1 MPAVPM
7 NLRDQAY
14 QRFTRGLLAREIH
27 AGQFVT
33 QRQLTAITGMP
44 LGAIRELIPRL
55 EADGLIR
62 TVPQRGMQVAHVDVD
77 LIRNAFEFRTIIERE
92 AAARFA
98 VSAPDAELDEI
109 EEAHRAVL
117 AAAAKGMT
125 PALVAR
131 AQRVDDGLH
140 ERMVDALGNAIV
152 ANAFRVNFIKIRL
165 IRQSQTTLD
174 APLVEP
180 VMHARSRGGGAGD
193 RDAPGRGARPRA
205 GHRARAHGRRRRGS
219 PGGARHGFNH
229 RGVTPTTKGVPMR
242 KTLIALALA
251 AVAAPALS
259 QQVTIRW
266 GDVVPATHPSVQMI
280 ERVAADVKAKSNGR
294 IAIQAFPAGQLGG
307 SRDMIDAVANGAQQI
322 VTEGAANFGAWVPS
336 ISVVE
341 APYVWRDAAHLQKAM
356 SGPVGQ
362 KFNETLVKAR
372 GMRILGTTYYG
383 TRHITTTSKEVKTP
397 ADLAGF
403 KLRVPEND
411 VFKAMAEAWGAKPTP
426 MNFGE
431 LYLALKQ
438 NVVDGQENPLPTIKS
453 GKFDEV
459 QKYLVLSGHIITPR
473 LVVVNEAFW
482 QGLSAAD
489 RKLVEDAIRA
499 GIAWQDEELARQE
512 KSLVD
517 TFRAAGM
524 TVITPDA
531 NAFRAPVLAKVPKM
545 FESKWGAGTFEAIQA
560 IK

>member
-1 MPAVPM
+1 MKRLSIA
-7 NLRDQAY
+7 A
-14 QRFTRGLLAREIH
+14 LAI
-27 AGQFVT
+27 
-33 QRQLTAITGMP
+33 
-44 LGAIRELIPRL
+44 GA
-55 EADGLIR
+55 
-62 TVPQRGMQVAHVDVD
+62 T
-77 LIRNAFEFRTIIERE
+77 
-92 AAARFA
+92 
-98 VSAPDAELDEI
+98 
-109 EEAHRAVL
+109 L
-117 AAAAKGMT
+117 AAGAH
-125 PALVAR
+125 
-131 AQRVDDGLH
+131 AQ
-140 ERMVDALGNAIV
+140 
-152 ANAFRVNFIKIRL
+152 
-165 IRQSQTTLD
+165 T
-174 APLVEP
+174 
-180 VMHARSRGGGAGD
+180 
-193 RDAPGRGARPRA
+193 
-205 GHRARAHGRRRRGS
+205 
-219 PGGARHGFNH
+219 
-229 RGVTPTTKGVPMR
+229 
-242 KTLIALALA
+242 
-251 AVAAPALS
+251 
-259 QQVTIRW
+259 VTIRW

-280 ERVAADVKAKSNGR
+280 ERIAADVKAKSNGR
-294 IAIQAFPAGQLGG
+294 IVIQAFPAGQLGG

-356 SGPVGQ
+356 NGPIGQ
-362 KFNETLVKAR
+362 RFNDTLVKAR

-397 ADLAGF
+397 ADMVGF

-489 RKLVEDAIRA
+489 RKLLEDAIRA
-499 GIAWQDEELARQE
+499 GIAWQDEELAKQE

-524 TVITPDA
+524 TVITPDP

-560 IK
+560 IR

>member
-1 MPAVPM
+1 VK
-7 NLRDQAY
+7 R
-14 QRFTRGLLAREIH
+14 TLLA
-27 AGQFVT
+27 
-33 QRQLTAITGMP
+33 IT
-44 LGAIRELIPRL
+44 L
-55 EADGLIR
+55 
-62 TVPQRGMQVAHVDVD
+62 
-77 LIRNAFEFRTIIERE
+77 
-92 AAARFA
+92 
-98 VSAPDAELDEI
+98 
-109 EEAHRAVL
+109 AVL
-117 AAAAKGMT
+117 
-125 PALVAR
+125 
-131 AQRVDDGLH
+131 
-140 ERMVDALGNAIV
+140 
-152 ANAFRVNFIKIRL
+152 
-165 IRQSQTTLD
+165 
-174 APLVEP
+174 
-180 VMHARSRGGGAGD
+180 GGA
-193 RDAPGRGARPRA
+193 ASA
-205 GHRARAHGRRRRGS
+205 
-219 PGGARHGFNH
+219 
-229 RGVTPTTKGVPMR
+229 
-242 KTLIALALA
+242 
-251 AVAAPALS
+251 

-383 TRHITTTSKEVKTP
+383 TRHITTTSKEVKSP
-397 ADLAGF
+397 ADMVGF

-489 RKLVEDAIRA
+489 RKLLEEAIAA
-499 GIAWQDEELARQE
+499 GIAWQDEELAKQE

-517 TFRAAGM
+517 TFKATGM

>member
-1 MPAVPM
+1 MKSPS
-7 NLRDQAY
+7 
-14 QRFTRGLLAREIH
+14 I
-27 AGQFVT
+27 
-33 QRQLTAITGMP
+33 
-44 LGAIRELIPRL
+44 
-55 EADGLIR
+55 
-62 TVPQRGMQVAHVDVD
+62 
-77 LIRNAFEFRTIIERE
+77 
-92 AAARFA
+92 
-98 VSAPDAELDEI
+98 
-109 EEAHRAVL
+109 AVL
-117 AAAAKGMT
+117 A
-125 PALVAR
+125 
-131 AQRVDDGLH
+131 
-140 ERMVDALGNAIV
+140 LGV
-152 ANAFRVNFIKIRL
+152 
-165 IRQSQTTLD
+165 
-174 APLVEP
+174 
-180 VMHARSRGGGAGD
+180 
-193 RDAPGRGARPRA
+193 
-205 GHRARAHGRRRRGS
+205 
-219 PGGARHGFNH
+219 
-229 RGVTPTTKGVPMR
+229 
-242 KTLIALALA
+242 ALA
-251 AVAAPALS
+251 AGAQA
-259 QQVTIRW
+259 QTVTIRW

-280 ERVAADVKAKSNGR
+280 ERIAADVKAKSNGR
-294 IAIQAFPAGQLGG
+294 IQIQAFPAGQLGG

-356 SGPVGQ
+356 NGPIGQ
-362 KFNETLVKAR
+362 KFNDTLVKAR

-383 TRHITTTSKEVKTP
+383 TRHITTTSKEVRSP
-397 ADLAGF
+397 ADMAGF

-489 RKLVEDAIRA
+489 RKLLEDAIRA

-512 KSLVD
+512 KTLVE
-517 TFRAAGM
+517 TFKVAGM
-524 TVITPDA
+524 TVIIPDP